1 MPDVKL
7 VTVAP
12 DGAVSLELDLAAPV
26 LTGIDALFQ
35 RILLKFLK
43 SPGSDILNVRDGGGL
58 QRLLFGSSGGSD
70 DPQVIA
76 DVTEVVRNVRQ
87 QLIEDQQVSSLPANE
102 RLSDLAIT
110 DLTVDVETTS
120 LVLTV
125 SFTSAAGRT
134 ALRTIGL

>member
-7 VTVAP
+7 VSVAA
-12 DGAVSLELDLAAPV
+12 DGAVSLELDLSAPV

-43 SPGSDILNVRDGGGL
+43 TPGSDILNVQDGGGL
-58 QRLLFGSSGGSD
+58 QRLLFGSAGGSD

-76 DVTEVVRNVRQ
+76 DVTEVVRNVRR
-87 QLIEDQQVSSLPANE
+87 QLVEDQQISSLPASE
-102 RLSDLAIT
+102 RLADLAIT

-134 ALRTIGL
+134 AMRTIGL

>member
-1 MPDVKL
+1 MPDLKL
-7 VTVAP
+7 VTVAD
-12 DGAVSLELDLAAPV
+12 DGAVSLELDLSAPV
-26 LTGIDALFQ
+26 LTGLDALFQ

-43 SPGSDILNVRDGGGL
+43 TPGSDILDPDDGGGL
-58 QRLLFGSSGGSD
+58 QRLLFGSAGGSD

-76 DVTEVVRNVRQ
+76 DVTEVVRQVRRQ
-87 QLIEDQQVSSLPANE
+87 IVEDQQLVSLPDSE
-102 RLSDLAIT
+102 RLADLAIT